1 MLHEVVN
8 VVGPLICGAII
19 VFQGFK
25 YRQLKLKLTQPSKP
39 MYGTLDYYYQ
49 DELERNPGVTQVILV
64 INSNKKITLPVKYE
78 SSALNMARKIYG
90 LSFVQEFRELLP
102 MPKQLELDKQNL
114 LEERKKLLLMEES
127 LAKKEQAI
135 IEMEVQQELDS

>member
-25 YRQLKLKLTQPSKP
+25 YRQLKKYLEVVKLQPETMGYLFK
-39 MYGTLDYYYQ
+39 
-49 DELERNPGVTQVILV
+49 
-64 INSNKKITLPVKYE
+64 NKKDNFDTIILTITNTTARVQYGV
-78 SSALNMARKIYG
+78 SWRSATKITDQIYFKCPSI
-90 LSFVQEFRELLP
+90 LTVAEEIPTQKDFLKQEKRLLI
-102 MPKQLELDKQNL
+102 
-114 LEERKKLLLMEES
+114 EERKKLLLMEES

>member
-8 VVGPLICGAII
+8 VVGPLICGAVI

-25 YRQLKLKLTQPSKP
+25 YRQLKQKLKIAQITPNTVGYLQEARKNMQHDIVVLVMENNNCYVLYGSKP
-39 MYGTLDYYYQ
+39 ESETLTKRLENHSCIAYGIQ
-49 DELERNPGVTQVILV
+49 
-64 INSNKKITLPVKYE
+64 KLPTKE
-78 SSALNMARKIYG
+78 
-90 LSFVQEFRELLP
+90 ELLV
-102 MPKQLELDKQNL
+102 KEKQNL
-114 LEERKKLLLMEES
+114 IEERKKLLLMEEF